1 MTVWKMWLIHLL
13 HFQNPNFSFFENLPK
28 MYKDNKKWQTKARY
42 ENSTLCFKSGKP
54 ASLKLSLTVTYFAN
68 FFSKICFV
76 NFYNIQKISSRINLQ
91 ILRIR
96 WHCFKSFIVISWST
110 WIFKLTSKY
119 WPSINQLPFLKRA
132 LRKNVRLF
140 NLISFA
146 LLCEFC
152 ILHIN
157 VTYLWKLSIL

>member
-1 MTVWKMWLIHLL
+1 MVRTVYILLLIKIDRMKNVTDPFITLPKSKFFLFWK
-13 HFQNPNFSFFENLPK
+13 FAKNVQRQKCTKTK

-76 NFYNIQKISSRINLQ
+76 NFYNIQKISSGINLQ
-91 ILRIR
+91 ILRIW

-119 WPSINQLPFLKRA
+119 WPSINY
-132 LRKNVRLF
+132 LF
-140 NLISFA
+140 WKGHCEKMCDCLI
-146 LLCEFC
+146 
-152 ILHIN
+152 
-157 VTYLWKLSIL
+157 